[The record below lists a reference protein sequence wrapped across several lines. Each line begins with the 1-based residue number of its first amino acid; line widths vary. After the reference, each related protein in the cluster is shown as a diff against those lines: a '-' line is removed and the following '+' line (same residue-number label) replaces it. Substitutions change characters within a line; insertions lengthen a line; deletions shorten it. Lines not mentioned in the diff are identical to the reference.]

1 MTVRDR
7 HPVAGLL
14 VRDVFRKLDLWLMD
28 EGLEQSMPE
37 GAMLATR
44 YYHPADFIMTA
55 GVIVPVDLTLLEAAV
70 ETVPHLMRMPQVEAL
85 EDRRFAEAVYRA
97 AIEDGVMEKVSY
109 QDPPGDA
116 A

>member
-1 MTVRDR
+1 
-7 HPVAGLL
+7 
-14 VRDVFRKLDLWLMD
+14 
-28 EGLEQSMPE
+28 
-37 GAMLATR
+37 
-44 YYHPADFIMTA
+44 
-55 GVIVPVDLTLLEAAV
+55 
-70 ETVPHLMRMPQVEAL
+70 MRMPQVEAL